1 MLLYSFMYICQ
12 DGCFF
17 SLLRYSFEFPQLCS
31 YALSLRSSRIPP
43 LLCQPDSLC
52 YNGGKGTSGAG
63 YGLRGTAGGI
73 EDVENA
79 EIGV

>member
-1 MLLYSFMYICQ
+1 MGVSFLFCV
-12 DGCFF
+12 
-17 SLLRYSFEFPQLCS
+17 SLSSFHS
-31 YALSLRSSRIPP
+31 YAVMLCRCVPAVFPP